1 MRDRRG
7 LCGRMIVGDGRRARL
22 FLILGRRMAFKST
35 VCSGRIW
42 DWPTNHALNF
52 YSWSELEGPVKWTFV
67 VGFLYLSQLFS
78 QLPRSSVRD
87 GHK

>member
-42 DWPTNHALNF
+42 DWPTNHALKF
-52 YSWSELEGPVKWTFV
+52 YSWSEYINYGNHV
-67 VGFLYLSQLFS
+67 YLK
-78 QLPRSSVRD
+78 VRITLD
-87 GHK
+87 RDDY